1 MYQRKGFTLIELLV
15 VIAIIAILA
24 AILFPVFAQ
33 AREKARQTT
42 CTSNLKQLGTAIIM
56 YYGDYDECYPMSV
69 YLGRNT
75 ANAPCAYST
84 QAALEP
90 YLKNKNIYECPTAM
104 QSMDMDTFW
113 RGRNIAGGDCGQF
126 RWLSYVANF
135 ALFEDGYTSTSPNP
149 ITGSFHAVISA
160 AQVSF
165 PAETSSFQD
174 GQLASGAG
182 TNTCGFNLFDSPVQA
197 RHTGVV
203 VVAYA
208 DGHAGNVKAAKIDCA
223 SVSISNKTF
232 NKFCVQSVP
241 YNRTCGRAT
250 VDICHSSPSTPGSPD
265 LWGVVQEDQYGKCVG
280 EL

>member
-1 MYQRKGFTLIELLV
+1 MHQRKGFTLIELLV

-42 CTSNLKQLGTAIIM
+42 CTSNLKQLSTAIMM
-56 YYGDYDECYPMSV
+56 YYGDYDESYPMSV
-69 YLGRNT
+69 YAGRTT
-75 ANAPCAYST
+75 ANAPCAYT
-84 QAALEP
+84 AQAALEP
-90 YLKNKNIYECPTAM
+90 YLKNKNIYECPTAA
-104 QSMDMDTFW
+104 QSMNMDAFW
-113 RGRNIAGGDCGQF
+113 RTRGLTGGDCGQF
-126 RWLSYVANF
+126 IWLSYVANF
-135 ALFEDGYTSTSPNP
+135 ALFEDGPNNP
-149 ITGSFHAVISA
+149 ITGSSHAVVSA
-160 AQVSF
+160 AQVNF

-174 GQLASGAG
+174 GHLASGTG
-182 TNTCGFNLFDSPVQA
+182 TNTCGFNLFDSPVEG

-208 DGHAGNVKAAKIDCA
+208 DGHAGNVKAAKIDCT
-223 SVSISNKTF
+223 STNISGKSF
-232 NKFCVQSVP
+232 NKYCVQSPP

-250 VDICHSSPSTPGSPD
+250 VDICHGSPSTPGSPD